1 MAIKSTI
8 FKADLTVADMDRN
21 YYANHALTL
30 ARHPSETDERMMLR
44 VLAFALHAHE
54 ALAFANGISADD
66 EPDLWHKDLTGAIEL
81 WIDVGQPDEKLVRRA
96 CGRSRQVVIYNYGG
110 KVAAMWWEQV
120 RDKLDRTHNL
130 TVMHVALD
138 TSKAL
143 AKLAQRTMQ
152 LHCTIQDEHI
162 WFSDAADTVA
172 VDIVT
177 IRANLTAH
185 STNHGA

>member
-8 FKADLTVADMDRN
+8 FKADLQIADMDRN
-21 YYANHALTL
+21 YYANHALTI

-44 VLAFALHAHE
+44 LLAFAQHAHE

-96 CGRSRQVVIYNYGG
+96 CGRARQVVIYNYGG
-110 KVAAMWWEQV
+110 RVADMWWDQV
-120 RDKLDRTHNL
+120 RGKLERTHNL
-130 TVMHVALD
+130 SIMNVAQH
-138 TSKAL
+138 TSRAL

-152 LHCTIQDEHI
+152 LHCTLQDGHL
-162 WFSDAADTVA
+162 WFSDNAATVPVEIATVRAA
-172 VDIVT
+172 V
-177 IRANLTAH
+177 AAF
-185 STNHGA
+185 G

>member
-8 FKADLTVADMDRN
+8 FKVDLTVADMDRN

-44 VLAFALHAHE
+44 VFAFALHAHE
-54 ALAFANGISADD
+54 ALAFANSISADD